1 MGSIC
6 RAPWAVCPKNRRH
19 RIVSNADGINIRIS
33 GMNDKIDLVLR
44 EIILKMAN
52 FELTESEFNAFKN
65 IFLDD
70 WRSELLAVER
80 YGINLLASI
89 FWKDVTPLTEKHAA
103 LREITLSEFMDFST
117 NFFKNCW
124 TQALMQGNFSQV
136 EAMEMFIDSLETLNI
151 SENYNYNYDITAHHS
166 ACNQTEQFKF
176 YRPEELLK
184 MVLANWKA
192 FDTRGSKVSSLLTP
206 KFPW

>member
-1 MGSIC
+1 MKISLGS
-6 RAPWAVCPKNRRH
+6 KKRRH
-19 RIVSNADGINIRIS
+19 SIVSDDDGINIHIN
-33 GMNDKIDLVLR
+33 GMNDKIHLVLR
-44 EIILKMAN
+44 EILLKMAN
-52 FELTESEFNAFKN
+52 FDVTESEFNAFKN

-70 WRSELLAVER
+70 WQSDLLGVES
-80 YGINLLASI
+80 YGIDLLKSI
-89 FWKDVTPLTEKHAA
+89 YWKDKTLPTEKHAA